1 MRALLPPALIL
12 AGLALACH
20 GAPAAAATLRPMT
33 TLHAGEVRLSD
44 LFAGVAPA
52 DDRVLGPGPAPGAR
66 IVVEAPQLAA
76 IARQF
81 GVDWRPASPGDRAVL
96 QRPGQPMPRGPAL
109 AALRRALT
117 DAGAPADCDVDLA
130 GFVPP
135 MVPLDADPKP
145 VVEQMEYNATTG
157 LFSAV
162 LDTMAG
168 GVLAEQTRVAG
179 RAFETALVPV
189 PTHRL
194 MAGSTVGPQDVRM
207 TRVPLQQAGDAVVQ
221 AMGQALGMEV
231 RHQLA
236 AGQPI
241 QAADLGPP
249 MLVRRGQLVTMRL
262 DSAGLSVTAE
272 GQALQSGGAGDT
284 VRVLNP
290 SSRAVIEAEVSGPRT
305 VRVLPGSLPVPAW
318 RRGVA
323 VTMR

>member
-1 MRALLPPALIL
+1 
-12 AGLALACH
+12 
-20 GAPAAAATLRPMT
+20 
-33 TLHAGEVRLSD
+33 
-44 LFAGVAPA
+44 
-52 DDRVLGPGPAPGAR
+52 
-66 IVVEAPQLAA
+66 
-76 IARQF
+76 
-81 GVDWRPASPGDRAVL
+81 
-96 QRPGQPMPRGPAL
+96 MPRGPAL

-145 VVEQMEYNATTG
+145 VVEQMEYNAATG

-179 RAFETALVPV
+179 RAFATATVPV

-194 MAGSTVGPQDVRM
+194 LAGSTVGPQDVRM
-207 TRVPLQQAGDAVVQ
+207 ARVPLQQAGDAVVQ
-221 AMGQALGMEV
+221 AMTQALGMEV

-236 AGQPI
+236 PGQPI

-249 MLVRRGQLVTMRL
+249 TLVRRGQLVTMRL

-272 GQALQSGGAGDT
+272 GQALQSGAAGDT

-290 SSRAVIEAEVSGPRT
+290 SSRAVIEAEVTGART

-318 RRGVA
+318 RRGLA
-323 VTMR
+323 VSAR